1 MTTEIIT
8 PRDEA
13 HWLEMRRSDITS
25 TESAALFGM
34 SPYLTKFELF
44 HRKRGALTADFKA
57 NARMVWGSRLESAI
71 AAGIAEDNGW
81 TIQPMKDYWR
91 LPDSRI
97 GSSFDFMITSLGE
110 PAHLEIKAVDFL
122 AFRDGWQL
130 EDEDEPAPPAHI
142 ELQVQH
148 QMLVSGFSQS
158 FIGVLVG
165 GNTTHVIH
173 RHRDE
178 DVISA
183 IRTRISEFWRD
194 VDAGREPP
202 AVMPEDAASVIRLNA
217 HAEPGKLLDA
227 SGDNELAA
235 LIAEYRQ
242 AKRDADNANEHA
254 EVMKARILER
264 IGDAEKVIVQGGSL
278 SCGVVADS
286 PPTVITA
293 DMIGQTYGGRRG
305 YRRMQFFAKK
315 AK

>member
-1 MTTEIIT
+1 
-8 PRDEA
+8 
-13 HWLEMRRSDITS
+13 
-25 TESAALFGM
+25 
-34 SPYLTKFELF
+34 
-44 HRKRGALTADFKA
+44 
-57 NARMVWGSRLESAI
+57 
-71 AAGIAEDNGW
+71 
-81 TIQPMKDYWR
+81 
-91 LPDSRI
+91 
-97 GSSFDFMITSLGE
+97 MITSLGE

-173 RHRDE
+173 RQRDE
-178 DVISA
+178 DVIAA
-183 IRTRISEFWRD
+183 IRTRISEFWSD

-227 SGDNELAA
+227 TADPELSAFLA
-235 LIAEYRQ
+235 VLVAEYRQ

-264 IGDAEKVIVQGGSL
+264 IGDAEKVLVQGGSL

-315 AK
+315 GK